1 MTGAGWS
8 LATGALVLAGAAGL
22 GVPALRWFRARPD
35 WLSATAAGLGIAAV
49 ALWMA
54 GLDGLIYPAAGWGLL
69 VFGIVC
75 PLRGNGW
82 RSMGGDFR
90 REASVFAGS
99 GAFSRALALG
109 SAVLAVLAFVLAL
122 VPPIMYDTIA
132 YHLVLPQQYRL
143 LHKVTAL
150 PWFMPASFP
159 FLAHGGYLW
168 AFLLGSSWRGP
179 AFVNW
184 AHGLM
189 CAAAVFRLAGAAGLG
204 REARLAAVLAW
215 LSIPLV
221 LTESSA
227 PLSDLLACLYAVL
240 AMTAFLKWTNR
251 GGSRRLAAASAWCGL
266 AGAAKYVSGA
276 VAAPMAAY
284 ISVSRRGLRDRLKS
298 FLVFCAIFLVPL
310 GPLIAKNI
318 LMDGMPFFPFLTGT
332 PQERLV
338 SDWNAAITPV
348 ARDGWNLLAFPILL
362 SWNGRPL
369 FTHEL
374 WETGFIL
381 GGLYLVPLLA
391 FRLGISGSS
400 LRRHV
405 PAIWLAG
412 AAVAFYLAWFLL
424 RLPPRY
430 LLAALAVCA
439 VLWAAVAGPSRP
451 GLAIAL
457 AILLGCAVP
466 RVPRLLYP
474 FKTWVSAG
482 FDTGRYL
489 SLRHGIWPY
498 RALAWIRDNTPPD
511 ARVLTVFE
519 PQIYYA
525 ERRTYSS
532 LMHDRS
538 VLSMIL
544 ESSRDAGE
552 AVRRLDRLRV
562 THLLV
567 GEALDPGHAEQFFT
581 FLPERSRSLLMEIM
595 QGGSV
600 IVYADGAYSVRSLK
614 GARR

>member
-1 MTGAGWS
+1 MPALWS
-8 LATGALVLAGAAGL
+8 LATGALVLVGAAGL
-22 GVPALRWFRARPD
+22 GVPVLRWLRARPD

-54 GLDGLIYPAAGWGLL
+54 GLGGLVYPAAGWGLL
-69 VFGIVC
+69 VFGIIC
-75 PLRGNGW
+75 SLRGNGW
-82 RSMGGDFR
+82 RLMGRDFR
-90 REASVFAGS
+90 REASVIAGS
-99 GAFSRALALG
+99 GSFSRALTLG
-109 SAVLAVLAFVLAL
+109 SVALAALAFVLAL
-122 VPPIMYDTIA
+122 VPPIMYDTVA
-132 YHLVLPQQYRL
+132 YHLVLPQQYRFI
-143 LHKVTAL
+143 HKITAS

-179 AFVNW
+179 ALVNW

-189 CAAAVFRLAGAAGLG
+189 CATAVFRLAGAAGLG

-240 AMTAFLKWTNR
+240 AMTAFLKWIRR

-266 AGAAKYVSGA
+266 AGAAKYVAGA

-284 ISVSRRGLRDRLKS
+284 LAVSRRGPGAKLKS
-298 FLVFCAIFLVPL
+298 FLVFCGIFLVPL

-318 LMDGMPFFPFLTGT
+318 LMDGVPFFPFLTGT
-332 PQERLV
+332 LQERLV
-338 SDWNAAITPV
+338 SGWNAAITPV
-348 ARDGWNLLAFPILL
+348 SRDGWNLLAFPILL
-362 SWNGRPL
+362 AWNGRPL

-381 GGLYLVPLLA
+381 GVLYLIPLLA
-391 FRLGISGSS
+391 FRMGISGSS
-400 LRRHV
+400 LRKHV
-405 PAIWLAG
+405 PVIWLAG
-412 AAVAFYLAWFLL
+412 SAVALYLAWFLL

-457 AILLGCAVP
+457 AILLGCAAP

-474 FKTWVSAG
+474 LKTWASAG

-498 RALAWIRDNTPPD
+498 RALAWIRDNTPAD

-519 PQIYYA
+519 PQVYYA

-532 LMHDRS
+532 LMHDYS
-538 VLSMIL
+538 LLAAVLAN
-544 ESSRDAGE
+544 SRDFGE
-552 AVRRLDRLRV
+552 ASRRLARLKV

-567 GEALDPGHAEQFFT
+567 GEALDPGHAAQFFA

-595 QGGSV
+595 QGGSA
-600 IVYADGAYSVRSLK
+600 IVYSDGAYSVRSLK
-614 GARR
+614 GVRR